1 MRSNEVDIA
10 QDGMAV
16 WEKRIE
22 SGGDEN
28 DPENN
33 EPFDANS
40 DNEGSTNEKYLADPY
55 DADDEVD
62 DHDDMD
68 VSDEDD
74 HLNTMDFSSENSAE
88 ETGSDGRGPD
98 SLYGIPSDAENW
110 VSDEGQEVKAPDGH
124 QNSPEAG
131 PVPPEASPEHPGPAA
146 SSSSSSKIP
155 LAKVLTLA
163 KIFKDAFKPP

>member
-74 HLNTMDFSSENSAE
+74 HLNTMD
-88 ETGSDGRGPD
+88 
-98 SLYGIPSDAENW
+98 AENW